1 MENSKIL
8 KNIKRGVFMKT
19 KEIIDLHTMYHNNR
33 YVYFPSIIDLRGI
46 IEVILKEGDVPKY
59 LRITPFYINS
69 YEDSQIEFD
78 GQYMFFVG
86 KGEKLSEIE
95 YEIKLQENYYPEGF
109 YSQEYKGEYADLSN
123 EDKEIFKK
131 LNPNYITTEV
141 EFKKCLEVYLSILD
155 TIIIKMYTEVLEIMD
170 MKEDYVK
177 AFGYFCFEIHCE

>member
-1 MENSKIL
+1 
-8 KNIKRGVFMKT
+8 
-19 KEIIDLHTMYHNNR
+19 
-33 YVYFPSIIDLRGI
+33 
-46 IEVILKEGDVPKY
+46 
-59 LRITPFYINS
+59 
-69 YEDSQIEFD
+69 
-78 GQYMFFVG
+78 MFFVG

-95 YEIKLQENYYPEGF
+95 YEINLQENYYAEGF
-109 YSQEYKGEYADLSN
+109 YSQKYKGEYADLSN
-123 EDKEIFKK
+123 EGKEIFKK

>member
-1 MENSKIL
+1 
-8 KNIKRGVFMKT
+8 MKT

-59 LRITPFYINS
+59 LRITPFYMNS

-95 YEIKLQENYYPEGF
+95 YEINLQENYYPEGF
-109 YSQEYKGEYADLSN
+109 YSQKYKGEYADLSN

-131 LNPNYITTEV
+131 LHPNYITTEV

-177 AFGYFCFEIHCE
+177 AFGYFCFEIHCECE